1 MAISASS
8 PFKRDCNFLR
18 VTTAQK
24 ENTPHS
30 ITGMLRLYS
39 SRNQAE
45 HSTQTHVHT
54 LAAMTFITKL
64 PKIMTHICTPS
75 ESQAVTVQSS
85 SAQPKCAR
93 TSICEAQQRKKWTA
107 YFDTALLYATL
118 KRARCLASVFQLM
131 EACSDCC
138 EIEGTSLS
146 QKRTL

>member
-107 YFDTALLYATL
+107 YFDTALLVCNTQESEVPSISL
-118 KRARCLASVFQLM
+118 PVDGSVFRL
-131 EACSDCC
+131 
-138 EIEGTSLS
+138 L
-146 QKRTL
+146 RNRRN

>member
-8 PFKRDCNFLR
+8 PFKRNCNFLR

-39 SRNQAE
+39 SRIQAE

-54 LAAMTFITKL
+54 LAAMTFIIKL

-93 TSICEAQQRKKWTA
+93 TSICEAQQRKKWIA
-107 YFDTALLYATL
+107 YFDTALLVCNTQESEVPSISL
-118 KRARCLASVFQLM
+118 PVDGSVFRL
-131 EACSDCC
+131 
-138 EIEGTSLS
+138 L
-146 QKRTL
+146 RNRRN